1 MARAARIVVALTG
14 GIGSGKSTVA
24 RMFAELGADVVD
36 ADEIAHRLTAPGGA
50 AMAAIRAEF
59 GDEFVDA
66 HGALARARM
75 RALAFTDR
83 DAKRR
88 LEAILHPLV
97 RAECDRRVAA
107 STAPYAILMIP
118 LLVEGGD
125 PHARCDRVLVVD
137 CPEELQI
144 RRVVARSSLAR
155 ADAEAIMASQA
166 SRAERLR
173 HADDVI
179 ANDGSL
185 EDLRPQVERLHRDY
199 LARAGRA

>member
-1 MARAARIVVALTG
+1 MAFLVGLTG

-24 RMFAELGADVVD
+24 RMFAALGAEVID
-36 ADEIAHRLTAPGGA
+36 ADELVHQLTGAGGA

-59 GDEFVDA
+59 GADYVDA
-66 HGALARARM
+66 HGALERARM
-75 RALAFTDR
+75 RERVFADR
-83 DAKRR
+83 AAKAK

-97 RAECDRRVAA
+97 RAETDRRAA
-107 STAPYAILMIP
+107 HATGPYVILMIP
-118 LLVEGGD
+118 LLVETGD
-125 PHARCDRVLVVD
+125 PRTRCDRVLVVD

-144 RRVVARSSLAR
+144 ERVVARSGLSR
-155 ADAEAIMASQA
+155 AEAQAIMAAQA

-179 ANDGSL
+179 ENDGSP

-199 LARAGRA
+199 LARAGRH